1 MAKMNGHM
9 KTKLVLD
16 LQSVQYNLTTVQ
28 KTPFSDNYVNQRFEY
43 ISKIGFY

>member
-28 KTPFSDNYVNQRFEY
+28 KIPFSDIYVNRRFEY
-43 ISKIGFY
+43 ISNIGFH